1 MALRLRAGR
10 QVKGVD
16 AVAPSRARGSKKP
29 PTAELANLIEAFC
42 NKICQSGT
50 SISVAQSPLTA
61 TAVPFRPFSRLLH
74 RDGHTAEVERNFET
88 YLAALQLQ
96 DNAVGILQIEGRATD
111 HLKHVGGCR
120 LLLQRLS

>member
-1 MALRLRAGR
+1 M
-10 QVKGVD
+10 
-16 AVAPSRARGSKKP
+16 PSLPSERGAHQSP
-29 PTAELANLIEAFC
+29 PLQNLANLIDAFR
-42 NKICQSGT
+42 NKICQSET

-74 RDGHTAEVERNFET
+74 RDGHAAEVERNFET

-96 DNAVGILQIEGRATD
+96 DNAVRVLQIEGRATD

-120 LLLQRLS
+120 LLLQQLS